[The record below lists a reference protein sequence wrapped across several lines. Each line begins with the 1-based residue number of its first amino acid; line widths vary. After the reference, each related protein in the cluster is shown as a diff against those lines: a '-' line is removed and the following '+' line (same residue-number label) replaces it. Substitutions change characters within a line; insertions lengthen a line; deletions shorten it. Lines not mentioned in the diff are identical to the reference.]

1 MAKQQTKPPQK
12 SGKNEL
18 KDNPLRENLHRL
30 ISTMLGN
37 DFYPP
42 RKDTFY
48 NGIAYYVRERLI
60 DRWLT
65 AQRSYYHTKA
75 KRVYYLSM
83 EFLPGPFLQNYI
95 INLQME
101 EECRKALEDSGFDL
115 FQLAEEESD
124 PGLGNGGL
132 GRLASCYMDSLACLD
147 IPSYGYGIRYDY
159 GIFQQS
165 IVNGYQIEMCDNW
178 LMNGNPWEITRR
190 NFLYTVKFYGRSEQ
204 YTDGQGKQRRRWV
217 DTDNVSAMACDTLIP
232 GYGTNTVNNM
242 RLWAA
247 MSSKDFN
254 LQFFNHGDYMKAMEA
269 KVLTENISKVLYPSD
284 EAEQGKELRL
294 KQQYFFVAATFQDIM
309 RRYKKK
315 HDSFDDLPN
324 LVAVQLNDTH
334 PSISIAELMR
344 ILVDDEGIEWE
355 AAWNLCVRTFAYTNH
370 TVLPEALETWP
381 ASLLG
386 RLLPRHL
393 EIIYEINHRFL
404 QEVEK
409 RHPGDDAMLSR
420 MSIIQEGAEKYVRMA
435 HLAIVGSHS
444 VNGVAALHTKILK
457 TDLFKE
463 FDMFFPGKFKN
474 ITNGTTQRRWLLQAN
489 PGLSKFITS
498 TIGAGWVR
506 DLYELKK
513 LIPHADDKKFRSSW
527 RKIKLENKK
536 LLADY
541 ILKKTGVKVNEHSM
555 FDMQTKRIHE
565 YKRQLLNLL
574 HVITL
579 YNRIKEN
586 TASSSVSRTV
596 IFGGKAAPGYFMAKL
611 IIKLINSVA
620 AKVNADPDIKER
632 LKVVFLPNYCV
643 SQAEKI
649 ISAADLSE
657 QISTAG
663 LEASGTGNMKFALNG
678 ALTIGTLDGAN
689 IEIMEEVG
697 EENIFI
703 FGLKVDEIESLKNN
717 GYNPYEYYEHD
728 PELKKAVDMIASGY
742 FSPEKTDLFVPVKKA
757 LLDYGDR
764 YFLMADYRDFIDC
777 QEKVNKVYT
786 DKEVWTR
793 RSIMNTAN
801 MGKFSSDR
809 AVMEYANNIWNVGK
823 IK

>member
-1 MAKQQTKPPQK
+1 MAKKNTESTIK
-12 SGKNEL
+12 SGEVGIL
-18 KDNPLRENLHRL
+18 DNPLRKNLHRL
-30 ISTMLGN
+30 INTMLGN

-48 NGIAYYVRERLI
+48 NGLAYYVRERLI

-83 EFLPGPFLQNYI
+83 EFLPGPFLKNYI
-95 INLQME
+95 INLHME

-115 FQLAEEESD
+115 DQLAEEESD

-159 GIFQQS
+159 GIFQQN
-165 IVNGYQIEMCDNW
+165 IVNGHQVEICDNW
-178 LMNGNPWEITRR
+178 LMNGNPWEIARR

-204 YTDGQGKQRRRWV
+204 YTDDSGNIRRRWV

-254 LQFFNHGDYMKAMEA
+254 LQFFNSGDYMRAMKA

-315 HDSFDDLPN
+315 HTSFEDLPN

-344 ILVDDEGIEWE
+344 ILIDEETMDWDT
-355 AAWNLCVRTFAYTNH
+355 AWGLCVKTFAYTNH

-381 ASLLG
+381 VSLFG

-409 RHPGDDAMLSR
+409 RYPGNTDMLSR
-420 MSIIQEGAEKYVRMA
+420 MSIIQEGSEKRVRMA

-444 VNGVAALHTKILK
+444 VNGVAALHTNILK
-457 TDLFKE
+457 TRLFRDFDL
-463 FDMFFPGKFKN
+463 FFPGRFKN
-474 ITNGTTQRRWLLQAN
+474 ITNGITQRRWLLQAN
-489 PGLSKFITS
+489 PGLSGLITS
-498 TIGAGWVR
+498 TVGPHWIR

-513 LIPHADDKKFRSSW
+513 LIPRSDEKKFRALW
-527 RKIKLENKK
+527 RKVKLDNKK
-536 LLADY
+536 LLAHY
-541 ILKKTGVKVNEHSM
+541 ILQKTGIEVNEHSM

-579 YNRIKEN
+579 YNRIKES
-586 TASSSVSRTV
+586 TADNFVPRTV

-611 IIKLINSVA
+611 TIKLINSVA
-620 AKVNADPDIKER
+620 AVVNADPDVKGK

-643 SQAEKI
+643 SLAEKVV
-649 ISAADLSE
+649 SAADLSE

-697 EENIFI
+697 EKNIFI
-703 FGLKVDEIESLKNN
+703 FGLKVEEVEGLRNK
-717 GYNPYEYYEHD
+717 GYDPYEYYRND
-728 PELKKAVDMIASGY
+728 AELKKAVDMIGSGY
-742 FSPEKTDLFVPVKKA
+742 FSPEKPDLFLPIKKA
-757 LLDYGDR
+757 LLDYGDM
-764 YFLMADYRDFIDC
+764 YFLMADYRDFVRC
-777 QEKVNKVYT
+777 QEEVSRVYT
-786 DKEVWTR
+786 DKEEWTR

-809 AVMEYANNIWNVGK
+809 AVMEYANNIWNVSK
-823 IK
+823 AE